1 MRFFVVSS
9 ISRILVTFAAFLC
22 LTFNMAHAQKQ
33 KDLSDKA
40 VQIMS
45 ALATKLVRDKERDGK
60 GRVLNIDK
68 SKPETFMIPL
78 DDARHVIKTG
88 RVSAHAHICRLLEL
102 EARNYL
108 TMMAVERARKK
119 WSKPQLV
126 FINRLHLFTVMWMSG
141 SAEIAVSNTTSR
153 SKKKSDVEK
162 TDKKVEAAKANRK
175 QCTKAEIARIEKQV
189 EASIKAAQAR
199 LKKS

>member
-1 MRFFVVSS
+1 MVTS
-9 ISRILVTFAAFLC
+9 ISRILVTFTAFLF
-22 LTFNMAHAQKQ
+22 LTVHAAHAQKQ

-45 ALATKLVRDKERDGK
+45 ALATKLVRAQEKDGK
-60 GRVLNIDK
+60 GEILEIDK

-78 DDARHVIKTG
+78 DDARYVIKIG

-102 EARNYL
+102 EAKNYL

-119 WSKPQLV
+119 WTKPQLV

-141 SAEIAVSNTTSR
+141 SAEISEVDPTE
-153 SKKKSDVEK
+153 KKKKFDVEK
-162 TDKKVEAAKANRK
+162 ANKKVEEAKAK
-175 QCTKAEIARIEKQV
+175 TKKCTEAEIKKIEKQV
-189 EASIKAAQAR
+189 ESSIKVAKAR

>member
-1 MRFFVVSS
+1 MVSS
-9 ISRILVTFAAFLC
+9 ISRILVTFTAFLF
-22 LTFNMAHAQKQ
+22 LTVHVAHAQKQ

-40 VQIMS
+40 VRIMS
-45 ALATKLVRDKERDGK
+45 ALATKLVRAKEKDSK
-60 GRVLNIDK
+60 GQVLEIDK

-78 DDARHVIKTG
+78 DDARYVIKMG

-102 EARNYL
+102 EAKNYL

-141 SAEIAVSNTTSR
+141 SAEISKADPSDSN
-153 SKKKSDVEK
+153 KKFDVEK
-162 TDKKVEAAKANRK
+162 ANKKVEEAKAK
-175 QCTKAEIARIEKQV
+175 TKKCTESEIKKIQQQV
-189 EASIKAAQAR
+189 DGSIKAAKAR

>member
-1 MRFFVVSS
+1 MVSS
-9 ISRILVTFAAFLC
+9 ISRILVTFTAFLF
-22 LTFNMAHAQKQ
+22 LTVHVAHAQKQ

-40 VQIMS
+40 VRIMS
-45 ALATKLVRDKERDGK
+45 ALATKLVRAKEKDSK
-60 GRVLNIDK
+60 GQVLEIDK

-78 DDARHVIKTG
+78 DDARYVIKMG

-102 EARNYL
+102 EAKNYL

-119 WSKPQLV
+119 WTKPQLI

-141 SAEIAVSNTTSR
+141 SAEITVSDKTTE
-153 SKKKSDVEK
+153 KKTKLDVEK
-162 TDKKVEAAKANRK
+162 ANKKAEAAEANRK
-175 QCTKAEIARIEKQV
+175 KCTKAEIARIEKQV
-189 EASIKAAQAR
+189 ESSIKAAQAR